1 MPNVL
6 TFMGYHI
13 YFWAN
18 ENGEPVHVH
27 IAKGKPT
34 ANATKV
40 WITSSGDTVLEH
52 NKSKIP
58 SSDLKKV
65 LSYVRA
71 NVRDITGLWCQMFG
85 VITYKY

>member
-13 YFWAN
+13 YFWSN

-34 ANATKV
+34 PNATKV
-40 WITSSGDTVLEH
+40 WITISGDVVLEH
-52 NKSKIP
+52 NKSRINA
-58 SSDLKKV
+58 SDLNKI
-65 LSYVRA
+65 LYYVRA
-71 NVRDITGLWCQMFG
+71 NIRDIVSLWYQMFG
-85 VITYKY
+85 AITYKY